1 MTLKKNSDDYLI
13 PALMRV
19 VNEPNKW
26 AVMLNI
32 PFQMGII
39 IFSLTYLGMWLDEK
53 YTDSSVFTIVLSL
66 LSVFIALF
74 NVIRQVKNLNN
85 E

>member
-1 MTLKKNSDDYLI
+1 MTLKNNNDGYK
-13 PALMRV
+13 
-19 VNEPNKW
+19 PNKW

>member
-1 MTLKKNSDDYLI
+1 MVENKEPDKS
-13 PALMRV
+13 
-19 VNEPNKW
+19 PNKW
-26 AVMLNI
+26 VVFMNI

-39 IFSLTYLGMWLDEK
+39 IFAFTYFGMWLDEK
-53 YTDSSVFTIVLSL
+53 YTDSSIFTIVLSL

-74 NVIRQVKNLNN
+74 NVIRQVKNINK